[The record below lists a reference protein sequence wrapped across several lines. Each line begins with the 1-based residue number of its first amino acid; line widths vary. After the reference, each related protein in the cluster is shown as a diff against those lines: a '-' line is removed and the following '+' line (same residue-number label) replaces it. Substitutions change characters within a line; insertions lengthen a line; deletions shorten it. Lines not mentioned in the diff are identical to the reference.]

1 MKVYSRQNL
10 CPERRSTDNGSSNF
24 TSHLKLP
31 SIVTTNINSGSFSL
45 PGGLVARHLKVISHL
60 QSLLERYDI
69 VCVQDVRAP
78 SDNYLTTLQHIF
90 TPHTVH
96 LSATDSTRG
105 GVITLIHS
113 RIASNPAA
121 VSSNA
126 PFFVDGSPA
135 VIHKGSSIKTTL
147 TCRSTGKNFCIVNLY
162 LHGSNSNHWLT
173 EINSLTT
180 YNYTTNTIFTGD
192 FNFTEHPIDRSSNYH
207 NYSSAAATAFNNF
220 VSQHQLQ
227 ELHQKFHTF
236 YRNNSTTNSVI
247 SSRLDRFYH
256 NLDYATIAAFT
267 PNCRLDTTSNYTLSA
282 YRHRYHNTVSSLTP
296 NQYIHTFPNQDKGGT
311 HITDHVPVGLTFT
324 SNLTHRNSSSRFS
337 SSIVNSPEFL
347 ATVSRLWSAAQPSD
361 GPFQNLSALKKIFAA
376 AHLEVRSSP
385 HFKPDRD
392 SLLLDAV
399 RILHTAN
406 SSGKIDRTA
415 VIAEFPLHHT
425 IHSLLP
431 PDGDSTALLNFVN
444 TEFATN
450 AYDSATKATADKL
463 ATIGR
468 SLPSSKRTVSS
479 IKDVDDIITS
489 DPVKVNKILAKFWSD
504 KWHHSPTQYTAK
516 LFKIYNKRISCAPT
530 AITEDFV
537 HTVIDNT
544 NDSAVGPDDAPFEVY
559 RATADISA
567 PVLLSCTR
575 WLMDGHPPPD
585 DFNAGLL
592 YVLEKKPTNL
602 AEDTRPLVVNNTD
615 NRIISTCIR
624 ESITP
629 SVDSILS
636 PDQHGFRAGMSVDS
650 NIEFFNEK
658 FYSAMDNERF
668 YDIMLVDFKKAF
680 DSVSHEAIF
689 ALIKQIGLPMQ
700 HCNAIQSLFHNAHCF
715 TTTDRSNP
723 LRIDFRAGVKQG
735 CPLSPT
741 LFILLMDV
749 LHDMITCTTK
759 VHIRLYADDVAIGA
773 RNLIPY
779 LPALK
784 RCFHIFAKA
793 TGLHLN
799 AAKTVF
805 VATGGRSQLR
815 SALDFNGWSDMLIVG
830 STKYL
835 GIPIGHAA
843 SLDDVFTPCHDK
855 LVKRVSDYV
864 RSGVKKNFSIPKR
877 VQVWNTWLLPIYSFT
892 TKFFLLP
899 SDFLESAN
907 TITKSWLNKGNTIEG
922 LQLSRPKHLLGIT
935 PALRDFNIANL
946 SALISKASPRA
957 TNCNMQTWSMRIS
970 TQRILACIYANRN
983 FSLNIKPGTT
993 STKAYS
999 ALINSPRCI
1008 ASYRKYIDRKCAV
1021 MGLSSANTTHL
1032 LCNHA
1037 RSPPWIPPYARFN
1050 VVALTHNMMFT
1061 DARAHR
1067 TNLGCRFCSYN
1078 SDSTSHV
1085 FGNCPAVLSAITK
1098 VYTQLILPTPPSNYF
1113 NHLLCAEPSV
1123 PPHSTALRTMLA
1135 NAIWRARTEAGQGK
1149 EIDSWSN
1156 WMVEDCLTRISKI
1169 NPNFF
1174 DTYYPNNII
1183 HLRYKLTF
1191 KADIGS
1197 SAGTPLQKATARKVI
1212 AVHLERLPINTR
1224 YIFTDGSAKPNPG
1237 PAGAGVV
1244 INNTNNHSKHIHAY
1258 SAAIGHASNNVGEAV
1273 AIGMGIELCSADNYK
1288 GDIYVY
1294 TDSRMIHNALRFN
1307 HSAGGENEWLI
1318 QALKRC
1324 VRNYQVNNNSSINI
1338 RWIPGHSGIPLNEV
1352 ADELAS
1358 KGSNISKKN
1367 LIDFNLQGFITKFGF
1382 APLIHFTNCYAPW
1395 ANSLNFSN
1403 VFTPINFAEF
1413 SQLSG

>member
-1 MKVYSRQNL
+1 MKVHSRQNFF
-10 CPERRSTDNGSSNF
+10 PERNSTGNSSANF
-24 TSHLKLP
+24 TSQLKLP

-45 PGGLVARHLKVISHL
+45 PGGLVARHFKVISHL
-60 QSLLERYDI
+60 QSLLERYDV

-113 RIASNPAA
+113 RIATSHANGL
-121 VSSNA
+121 SNA
-126 PFFVDGSPA
+126 PFTVDSSPA

-147 TCRSTGKNFCIVNLY
+147 TCRSTGKTFCIVNLY
-162 LHGSNSNHWLT
+162 LHGSDSNHWLT
-173 EINSLTT
+173 EINSLTS
-180 YNYTTNTIFTGD
+180 YNHSTNTVFTGD
-192 FNFTEHPIDRSSNYH
+192 FNFTEHPIDRSSNHH
-207 NYSSAAATAFNNF
+207 NYATVAATAFERF
-220 VSQHQLQ
+220 VAKHQLQ
-227 ELHQKFHTF
+227 ELHQKYHTF
-236 YRNNSTTNSVI
+236 YRNNSSTNSVI

-267 PNCRLDTTSNYTLSA
+267 PNCRLDTTSNFTLA
-282 YRHRYHNTVSSLTP
+282 TYRHRYHNKVPSLTP

-311 HITDHVPVGLTFT
+311 HITDHVPVGITFT
-324 SNLTHRNSSSRFS
+324 SNLAHRNSSSRFS

-347 ATVSRLWSAAQPSD
+347 ATVTRLWNAEQPHDS
-361 GPFQNLSALKKIFAA
+361 PFQNLSVLKKIFTA

-392 SLLLDAV
+392 SLLWDAV
-399 RILHTAN
+399 RILHSAN
-406 SSGKIDRTA
+406 SNGKVDRTA
-415 VIAEFPLHHT
+415 VIAEYPLHQS

-431 PDGDSTALLNFVN
+431 QDGDSTALLNFVN

-463 ATIGR
+463 TTIGR
-468 SLPSSKRTVSS
+468 SLPSSKKAVSS
-479 IKDVDDIITS
+479 IKDNDDTITS
-489 DPVKVNKILAKFWSD
+489 DPVKVNKVLAKFWSD
-504 KWHHSPTQYTAK
+504 KWHHSPTHYTAK
-516 LFKIYNKRISCAPT
+516 LFQIYNKRISCAPT

-537 HTVIDNT
+537 RTTIDNS
-544 NDSAVGPDDAPFEVY
+544 NDSAVGPDDVSFEVY

-567 PVLLSCTR
+567 PVILSCIR

-658 FYSAMDNERF
+658 FYSAMDNRKF

-689 ALIKQIGLPMQ
+689 ALIKQIGLPRQ
-700 HCNAIQSLFHNAHCF
+700 HCNAIQSLFFNAHCF

-723 LRIDFRAGVKQG
+723 LRIDFHAGVKQG

-773 RNLIPY
+773 RNLIPH

-784 RCFHIFAKA
+784 RCFQIFAKA

-815 SALDFNGWSDMLIVG
+815 AALDNMGWEDMLIVG

-892 TKFFLLP
+892 SKFFLLP
-899 SDFLESAN
+899 SDFLEAAN
-907 TITKSWLNKGNTIEG
+907 IITKSWLNKGNTIEG

-935 PALRDFNIANL
+935 PALRDTDIANL

-993 STKAYS
+993 STKVYS
-999 ALINSPRCI
+999 MLINSPSRV
-1008 ASYRKYIDRKCAV
+1008 ADYRKYIDKKCAV
-1021 MGLSSANTTHL
+1021 MGLLPADTTHL

-1050 VVALTHNMMFT
+1050 VVSITHNMLFT
-1061 DARAHR
+1061 DSRAHR
-1067 TNLGCRFCSYN
+1067 INIGCRFCSHYN
-1078 SDSTSHV
+1078 DSTSHV
-1085 FGNCPAVLSAITK
+1085 FGNCPTVVNAITEI
-1098 VYTQLILPTPPSNYF
+1098 YSQLNLSTPPSNYF
-1113 NHLLCAEPSV
+1113 NHLLCAEPNVLS
-1123 PPHSTALRTMLA
+1123 HTTALRTMLA

-1149 EIDSWSN
+1149 VSVSWSN
-1156 WMVEDCLTRISKI
+1156 WIVEDCLTRISKL

-1174 DTYYPNNII
+1174 DTHYPSNSI

-1212 AVHLERLPINTR
+1212 ATHLKRLPINTR

-1244 INNTNNHSKHIHAY
+1244 IINSSNHSNTIHAY
-1258 SAAIGHASNNVGEAV
+1258 GAAIGRASNNVGEAV
-1273 AIGMGIELCSADNYK
+1273 AIGMGIELCNADNYK

-1294 TDSRMIHNALRFN
+1294 TDSRVIHNALRYN

-1324 VRNYQVNNNSSINI
+1324 VRLYQVTNNSCINF

-1352 ADELAS
+1352 ADALAS

-1367 LIDFNLQGFITKFGF
+1367 LIDFNLQGFITKYGF
-1382 APLIHFTNCYAPW
+1382 AQLIHFTNCFAPG
-1395 ANSLNFSN
+1395 ANLVKFTKNFY
-1403 VFTPINFAEF
+1403 PINFAEF
-1413 SQLSG
+1413 SQLFG

>member
-468 SLPSSKRTVSS
+468 SLPSSKKTVSS

-530 AITEDFV
+530 AIPEDFV

-575 WLMDGHPPPD
+575 WLMDGHPPP
-585 DFNAGLL
+585 
-592 YVLEKKPTNL
+592 
-602 AEDTRPLVVNNTD
+602 
-615 NRIISTCIR
+615 
-624 ESITP
+624 
-629 SVDSILS
+629 
-636 PDQHGFRAGMSVDS
+636 
-650 NIEFFNEK
+650 
-658 FYSAMDNERF
+658 
-668 YDIMLVDFKKAF
+668 
-680 DSVSHEAIF
+680 
-689 ALIKQIGLPMQ
+689 
-700 HCNAIQSLFHNAHCF
+700 
-715 TTTDRSNP
+715 
-723 LRIDFRAGVKQG
+723 
-735 CPLSPT
+735 
-741 LFILLMDV
+741 
-749 LHDMITCTTK
+749 
-759 VHIRLYADDVAIGA
+759 
-773 RNLIPY
+773 
-779 LPALK
+779 
-784 RCFHIFAKA
+784 
-793 TGLHLN
+793 
-799 AAKTVF
+799 
-805 VATGGRSQLR
+805 
-815 SALDFNGWSDMLIVG
+815 
-830 STKYL
+830 
-835 GIPIGHAA
+835 
-843 SLDDVFTPCHDK
+843 
-855 LVKRVSDYV
+855 
-864 RSGVKKNFSIPKR
+864 
-877 VQVWNTWLLPIYSFT
+877 
-892 TKFFLLP
+892 
-899 SDFLESAN
+899 
-907 TITKSWLNKGNTIEG
+907 
-922 LQLSRPKHLLGIT
+922 
-935 PALRDFNIANL
+935 
-946 SALISKASPRA
+946 
-957 TNCNMQTWSMRIS
+957 
-970 TQRILACIYANRN
+970 
-983 FSLNIKPGTT
+983 
-993 STKAYS
+993 
-999 ALINSPRCI
+999 
-1008 ASYRKYIDRKCAV
+1008 
-1021 MGLSSANTTHL
+1021 
-1032 LCNHA
+1032 
-1037 RSPPWIPPYARFN
+1037 
-1050 VVALTHNMMFT
+1050 
-1061 DARAHR
+1061 
-1067 TNLGCRFCSYN
+1067 
-1078 SDSTSHV
+1078 
-1085 FGNCPAVLSAITK
+1085 
-1098 VYTQLILPTPPSNYF
+1098 
-1113 NHLLCAEPSV
+1113 
-1123 PPHSTALRTMLA
+1123 
-1135 NAIWRARTEAGQGK
+1135 
-1149 EIDSWSN
+1149 
-1156 WMVEDCLTRISKI
+1156 
-1169 NPNFF
+1169 
-1174 DTYYPNNII
+1174 
-1183 HLRYKLTF
+1183 
-1191 KADIGS
+1191 
-1197 SAGTPLQKATARKVI
+1197 
-1212 AVHLERLPINTR
+1212 
-1224 YIFTDGSAKPNPG
+1224 
-1237 PAGAGVV
+1237 
-1244 INNTNNHSKHIHAY
+1244 
-1258 SAAIGHASNNVGEAV
+1258 
-1273 AIGMGIELCSADNYK
+1273 
-1288 GDIYVY
+1288 
-1294 TDSRMIHNALRFN
+1294 
-1307 HSAGGENEWLI
+1307 
-1318 QALKRC
+1318 
-1324 VRNYQVNNNSSINI
+1324 
-1338 RWIPGHSGIPLNEV
+1338 
-1352 ADELAS
+1352 
-1358 KGSNISKKN
+1358 
-1367 LIDFNLQGFITKFGF
+1367 
-1382 APLIHFTNCYAPW
+1382 
-1395 ANSLNFSN
+1395 
-1403 VFTPINFAEF
+1403 
-1413 SQLSG
+1413 